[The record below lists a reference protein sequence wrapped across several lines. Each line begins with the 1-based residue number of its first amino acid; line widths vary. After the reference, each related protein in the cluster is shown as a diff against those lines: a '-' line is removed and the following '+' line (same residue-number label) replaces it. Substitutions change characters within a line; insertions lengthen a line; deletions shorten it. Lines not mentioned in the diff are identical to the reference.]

1 MNENIAPSLNCTAP
15 WLYLSKRGVR
25 GGGSEVWCQRV
36 IGCVRGSVGDCLR
49 GYVRMNENIAPSL
62 NCTAPWLYLSKKG
75 V

>member
-36 IGCVRGSVGDCLR
+36 IGCVRGG
-49 GYVRMNENIAPSL
+49 VRMNENIAPSL